1 MMKQRLFYSIFL
13 AFTAISFV
21 CAQDLDEILDTHFK
35 TIGQEKLL
43 KVNTMEAS
51 GKMTL
56 VMMGTEGGFKSFNK
70 KPNKMRVEVEVMGSN
85 VVQAYDGITV
95 WTINPMAG
103 SSAAMEMTGPEAE
116 RLIETADMDGQL
128 WNYKEKGHV
137 LELVGTEEH
146 GGSKVFVLKLT
157 KKNGKIDH
165 YYIDSEDYV
174 IVKIKLK
181 VMANGMELDM
191 ETLMSDYREVNGYLG
206 AYKIEQR
213 ISGQAYS
220 TIQLEEV
227 KYNAPI
233 DDAIFAKPSGE
244 GDVSIF

>member
-1 MMKQRLFYSIFL
+1 MKQRLFYSIFL

-21 CAQDLDEILDTHFK
+21 CAQDLDKILDTHFK

-51 GKMTL
+51 GKMTIS
-56 VMMGTEGGFKSFNK
+56 MMGSEGGIKILNK
-70 KPNKMRVEVEVMGSN
+70 KPNKMRVEVEVMGSK
-85 VVQAYDGITV
+85 VVQAYDGITA

-103 SSAAMEMTGPEAE
+103 SSEAMEMTGPEAE
-116 RLIETADMDGQL
+116 GFIETSDMDGQL

-137 LELVGTEEH
+137 LELLGTEEH
-146 GGSKVFVLKLT
+146 GASKVFVLKLT

-165 YYIDSEDYV
+165 YYIDAEAYV
-174 IVKIKLK
+174 IVKLKTK

-191 ETLMSDYREVNGYLG
+191 ETVMSDYREVNGYLG
-206 AYKIEQR
+206 AFKIEQ
-213 ISGQAYS
+213 SFGGQAYS
-220 TIQLEEV
+220 TIQLEEL

>member
-1 MMKQRLFYSIFL
+1 MKQRLFYSIFL
-13 AFTAISFV
+13 AFAAISFV

-43 KVNTMEAS
+43 KVKTMEAS
-51 GKMTL
+51 GKMTIS
-56 VMMGTEGGFKSFNK
+56 MMGSEGGFKTFNK
-70 KPNKMRVEVEVMGSN
+70 KPNKLRVEVEVMGSKI
-85 VVQAYDGITV
+85 VQAYDGITA

-103 SSAAMEMTGPEAE
+103 SSEAMEMTGPEAE
-116 RLIETADMDGQL
+116 GLIETADIDGQL

-146 GGSKVFVLKLT
+146 GASKVFVLKLT
-157 KKNGKIDH
+157 KKNGNIDH
-165 YYIDSEDYV
+165 YYIDAEDYV
-174 IVKIKLK
+174 IVKVKSKI
-181 VMANGMELDM
+181 VANGMEMDM
-191 ETLMSDYREVNGYLG
+191 ETLMSDYREVDGYLG
-206 AYKIEQR
+206 AHKIEQ
-213 ISGQAYS
+213 IIGGQAYS

-227 KYNAPI
+227 KYNPPI